1 MQINKQMGQSLLIII
16 VILSGFYFIQSY
28 TSAESVWNRQEQTYK
43 EGLNTLSGSIEA
55 LREQRKQK
63 EQEWKEIDDTLS
75 GSINTAKDKAAALHT
90 CIQNRSMDCT
100 KPKDIL
106 PQTYAEQPKP
116 TS

>member
-43 EGLNTLSGSIEA
+43 KELNTLSGSIEA

-100 KPKDIL
+100 KPKEIL
-106 PQTYAEQPKP
+106 PQTYADNQKP
-116 TS
+116 IS